1 MVLSDLCLVLY
12 TSELLLHFFSQG
24 FSILKDWMICID
36 LGIIICGYIEYLL
49 DTFLASSVV
58 NLGVLRGLR
67 LVRIFRLIRLLRK
80 VRTLREL
87 HKLGTMMA
95 TSFCI
100 QDFFHIFAFLLGLSL
115 MILMLEHEDVYFDIR
130 VLKNMQNIN
139 ARGLGLGHDL
149 FESC

>member
-1 MVLSDLCLVLY
+1 MIVVFIDAYSTCRDIDARAKGLQPPQTFMVLSDLCLVLY
-12 TSELLLHFFSQG
+12 TSELLLHLFSQG

-95 TSFCI
+95 TSFCML
-100 QDFFHIFAFLLGLSL
+100 DFFSIFLSFLW
-115 MILMLEHEDVYFDIR
+115 V
-130 VLKNMQNIN
+130 
-139 ARGLGLGHDL
+139 
-149 FESC
+149 

>member
-1 MVLSDLCLVLY
+1 MIIVFIDAYSTCRDIDARAKGLQPPRTFMVLSDLCLVLY
-12 TSELLLHFFSQG
+12 TSELLLHFVSQG

-36 LGIIICGYIEYLL
+36 LSIIICGYIELLL
-49 DTFLASSVV
+49 DSFVASSVV

-95 TSFCI
+95 TSSCM
-100 QDFFHIFAFLLGLSL
+100 QDFLITFSFFW
-115 MILMLEHEDVYFDIR
+115 V
-130 VLKNMQNIN
+130 
-139 ARGLGLGHDL
+139 
-149 FESC
+149 